1 MYCAL
6 TGMLLHYTTLTSFF
20 WLALTSAVMHRLNSG
35 FFNSFFPS
43 YQWHNSIFFYSKV
56 TGPEALQ
63 EEMEN
68 VYGEIANRVSY

>member
-35 FFNSFFPS
+35 FLTAFSHLIS
-43 YQWHNSIFFYSKV
+43 GITAFFYSKV

-63 EEMEN
+63 EETEN